1 MIQCQRTERMN
12 TMPRVKQLHAVV
24 RFIGTDYIINDL
36 GLGKSPRFELY
47 NEKTKTVVQKSNNPL
62 TFDKYMEENVYVEF
76 SETPKSKK
84 KPKKINKNLIIYSYQ
99 RNKFMV

>member
-1 MIQCQRTERMN
+1 
-12 TMPRVKQLHAVV
+12 MPRVKQLHAVV

-36 GLGKSPRFELY
+36 GSSKSPRFELY

-62 TFDKYMEENVYVEF
+62 TFDKYMEENVYVES

-84 KPKKINKNLIIYSYQ
+84 GRRKLTKI
-99 RNKFMV
+99 

>member
-62 TFDKYMEENVYVEF
+62 IFDKYMEENVYVE
-76 SETPKSKK
+76 SVQERPRRGR
-84 KPKKINKNLIIYSYQ
+84 KPKAK
-99 RNKFMV
+99 

>member
-1 MIQCQRTERMN
+1 MIQYHRTERMD

-24 RFIGTDYIINDL
+24 RFVGTDYIINDL
-36 GLGKSPRFELY
+36 GPSKSPRFELY

-62 TFDKYMEENVYVEF
+62 TFDKYMEENVYVEL

-84 KPKKINKNLIIYSYQ
+84 GRRKLTKI
-99 RNKFMV
+99 